1 MCILQTRTESLKW
14 CIRCVMVYK
23 MGFSNWNTIALLR
36 ASMVVT
42 YYIKLFQTGTDRR
55 KGILMSL
62 LLLVA
67 EEKKTFFIIYK
78 GLSLKQIKHFF
89 GRWEGNFRLTTNIFL
104 TLFKYVRV
112 KPDQGKLLKGM
123 FVPWCSDC
131 NSDAALQVWI
141 LFLLN
146 VLVKLFGI

>member
-141 LFLLN
+141 LFWLN
-146 VLVKLFGI
+146 FSVKLFAI